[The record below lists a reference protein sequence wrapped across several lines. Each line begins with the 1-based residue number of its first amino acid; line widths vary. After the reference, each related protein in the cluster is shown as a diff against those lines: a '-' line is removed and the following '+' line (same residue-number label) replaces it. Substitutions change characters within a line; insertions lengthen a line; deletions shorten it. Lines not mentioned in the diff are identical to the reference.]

1 LKTESLLRDSTQ
13 GYSILH
19 LIAVGVVA
27 AVFRICNLGTFSMWL
42 DEILIMLRAQGSLA
56 ETWRACQANA
66 EHPPLPALVMSII
79 NILGCNEHIQRL
91 VPVVLGI
98 STAVLI
104 VVWVSAIFGRRAG
117 VLSGLLCAL
126 SPFHIRYSQD
136 LKGYSYLAF
145 FVMLTYVAVLLL
157 EKRACWQ
164 RATLLTIA
172 VCGGMYS
179 SISYLLIAIPILAYC
194 VERALAGKKGGNGE
208 VVKWAVIS
216 LGAAIAGYAP
226 WLPTLLHA
234 ESLGPRGGV
243 KPWSWSFVSDR
254 LQFLTVAGREIDH
267 FGWGGALVATI
278 ALVGLLYTARRVHG
292 RLVIVSFLTG
302 TLGVEILLRLK
313 DHWSDGRYNT
323 VGWLF
328 LVVLIAV
335 GLDRLMTIGRR
346 PVLGLCLLATVIVAH
361 LAGVSDLQRKG
372 RPSWDRMAEVVRQVR
387 RPGEKLY
394 ASNGHAQ
401 VTLSYYLRGAD
412 FRKKANDAEAPIPLE
427 GDLNRL
433 FELWDDDQSCLLVLG
448 QPFTPEIL
456 KIAKHFPEIVRYYS
470 TGRLYRLTPE
480 IRSALKEWGLY
491 PDRNHSYSSAE
502 DWPEPAMELV
512 PAGLRRV
519 HRSCLGTIRA
529 CILGEPPWYSETH
542 RLELDP
548 ETCAGLLLH
557 GWSAFERDEKGRTYV
572 WIDGR
577 EASVRLYLTKP
588 GTHLLSIRI
597 WPYSIS
603 DRNQR
608 VRGLL
613 NGNVLGEVMLEKGA
627 QTVSVEVSPE
637 KIHYGENLLTLQFRH
652 TAEPRRQGSTAGK
665 VRRLAAAVDWI
676 EIVNTVKQDD

>member
-1 LKTESLLRDSTQ
+1 MLRESTQ
-13 GYSILH
+13 RASALQ
-19 LIAVGVVA
+19 LVGVGFVA
-27 AVFRICNLGTFSMWL
+27 AVLRVCNLGRLSMWL
-42 DEILIMLRAQGSLA
+42 DEVLITLRAQGDLA
-56 ETWRACQANA
+56 ATWKACQANA
-66 EHPPLPALVMSII
+66 EHPPLPALVMSVG
-79 NILGCNEHIQRL
+79 NTLGYNEHLQRL

-104 VVWVSAIFGRRAG
+104 AVWVSAIFGRRAG
-117 VLSGLLCAL
+117 ALAGLLCAI

-157 EKRACWQ
+157 EKRPCWQ

-254 LQFLTVAGREIDH
+254 LQFPTVAGREIDH
-267 FGWGGALVATI
+267 FGWGGAVVVTI
-278 ALVGLLYTARRVHG
+278 AVVGLFYTARRVHG
-292 RLVIVSFLTG
+292 RLVIVSFFTG
-302 TLGVEILLRLK
+302 TLGVEILLRIK

-323 VGWLF
+323 VGWIF

-412 FRKKANDAEAPIPLE
+412 FRKKTADAKAPIPLE

-448 QPFTPEIL
+448 QPFTPDIL
-456 KIAKHFPEIVRYYS
+456 KIARHFPEIVRYYS

-480 IRSALKEWGLY
+480 IRSALQERGLY
-491 PDRNHSYSSAE
+491 PVGDHPCSSARH
-502 DWPEPAMELV
+502 WPEPAMELV

-519 HRSCLGTIRA
+519 HRTCIGTLRTRL
-529 CILGEPPWYSETH
+529 LGEPPFRQT
-542 RLELDP
+542 RRIELDQ
-548 ETCAGLLLH
+548 ETSTGLLLH
-557 GWSAFERDEKGRTYV
+557 GWSVLERDKKGRSYV

-588 GTHLLSIRI
+588 GAHLLSIRL
-597 WPYSIS
+597 WPYSTG
-603 DRNQR
+603 DRKQR
-608 VRGLL
+608 VRGLF
-613 NGNVLGEVMLEKGA
+613 NGKLLGEVTLEKGA

-637 KIHYGENLLTLQFRH
+637 MIHGGENLLTLQFAY
-652 TAEPRRQGSTAGK
+652 TAEPPGSAPGK
-665 VRRLAAAVDWI
+665 GRRLAAAVDWI
-676 EIVNTVKQDD
+676 EIARIER